1 MEQAYMLFIESS
13 LDLFLS
19 LFIYDA
25 ILASVQQ
32 LPHLDI
38 LYPSWITQLIIVLL
52 MKARILVWR
61 IMIIWMLLK
70 RRLL

>member
-19 LFIYDA
+19 LFIYNA
-25 ILASVQQ
+25 IPASVQQ
-32 LPHLDI
+32 FPHLDI
-38 LYPSWITQLIIVLL
+38 LYSSWITQLIIVLL

>member
-1 MEQAYMLFIESS
+1 MLFIESS
-13 LDLFLS
+13 FDLILS
-19 LFIYDA
+19 LFIYDT

-52 MKARILVWR
+52 MEARILNRR
-61 IMIIWMLLK
+61 IMIRMLLK